1 MSRERR
7 NIAAVAAGVLV
18 LAGFAIDARAQDP
31 AVRGRALLKE
41 LCASCHA
48 IDKLDRSPLP
58 AAPPFRVIGQSLELD
73 RLTERLRD
81 GLSSSHRDMP
91 EFRFGEDDAN
101 AVVAF
106 LRTIQE

>member
-1 MSRERR
+1 M
-7 NIAAVAAGVLV
+7 IARIFPIVLV
-18 LAGFAIDARAQDP
+18 LIVLSVPGSAQDP

-58 AAPPFRVIGQSLELD
+58 AAPPFRVLGQSLELD

-91 EFRFGEDDAN
+91 EFRFNEDDAN
-101 AVVAF
+101 AVVAY